1 MRVFQ
6 PDCASVNHYMGNS
19 PHSLRLLLLVVLSLC
34 AVSLRAQA
42 PEGPIVPVPGV
53 TIQQA
58 PPQPKFKVQTILVS
72 VPVTVRDVNGEMVHN
87 LESKDFRV
95 TDNGAEQR
103 ITHFEMGGE
112 PISLVVVVETSSRI
126 SPLLPQIRKMGI
138 LVSQQVTGPTGETAI
153 VGFDDTVQTLLDFTK
168 NADDVERIMN
178 KLQEG
183 YSGAK
188 LFDAMSRGV
197 ELLVNRAAPNAGDPL
212 RRRVMLVLSEAHDA
226 GSEAKLGEV
235 LRRAQLANVTIYTVG
250 LSSTRADL
258 QRKPDYHPRP
268 SATPEGT
275 FGMPGPPGT
284 VQTPT
289 TDAQSRE
296 GVDLLALAVWA
307 VQHAKDQVT
316 SHELEIAAE
325 ATGGAHVST
334 WKDRTIE
341 KVIDEI
347 GGELHSQYSLTY
359 APSDADASG
368 YHEIKVDVDRP
379 ELNVRARPGY
389 YLAGPEG

>member
-1 MRVFQ
+1 MQ
-6 PDCASVNHYMGNS
+6 KSH
-19 PHSLRLLLLVVLSLC
+19 LLFARFFLAVLGLC
-34 AVSLRAQA
+34 AATLHAQA
-42 PEGPIVPVPGV
+42 PEGPMTPTPGV
-53 TIQQA
+53 VIQQA

-72 VPVTVRDVNGEMVHN
+72 VPVTVRNLNGEMVHS
-87 LESKDFRV
+87 LESRNFRV

-103 ITHFEMGGE
+103 ITHFELGGE

-153 VGFDDTVQTLLDFTK
+153 VGFDDTVQTLLDFTN
-168 NADDVERIMN
+168 NADDVERTMN
-178 KLQEG
+178 RLQEG
-183 YSGAK
+183 YSGSK
-188 LFDAMSRGV
+188 LFDAMSKGV
-197 ELLVNRAAPNAGDPL
+197 ELLMNRAAPKAGEPL

-226 GSEAKLGEV
+226 GSEMKLGEV

-250 LSSTRADL
+250 LSSKRADL
-258 QRKPDYHPRP
+258 QRKADYHPLP

-289 TDAQSRE
+289 TEMQSRE

-316 SHELEIAAE
+316 SHELEIAAV
-325 ATGGAHVST
+325 ATGGVHVST

-347 GGELHSQYSLTY
+347 GGELHSQYFLTY
-359 APSDADASG
+359 APSDADTSG

-379 ELNVRARPGY
+379 ELKVRARPGY
-389 YLAGPEG
+389 YLGSPES

>member
-1 MRVFQ
+1 MI
-6 PDCASVNHYMGNS
+6 PM
-19 PHSLRLLLLVVLSLC
+19 
-34 AVSLRAQA
+34 
-42 PEGPIVPVPGV
+42 PGV
-53 TIQQA
+53 SVQQA
-58 PPQPKFKVQTILVS
+58 PPQPKFKVQSILVS

-103 ITHFEMGGE
+103 ITHFEVGGE

-138 LVSQQVTGPTGETAI
+138 LVSQQVTGPTGETAV
-153 VGFDDTVQTLLDFTK
+153 VGFDDTVQRLLDFTI
-168 NADDVERIMN
+168 NADDVERTIN
-178 KLQEG
+178 RLQEG

-188 LFDAMSRGV
+188 LFDAMSKGV
-197 ELLVNRAAPNAGDPL
+197 ELLVNRAAPKAGEPL

-258 QRKPDYHPRP
+258 QRKPDYRPLP

-289 TDAQSRE
+289 TVTQSQE

-316 SHELEIAAE
+316 SHELEIAAV

-359 APSDADASG
+359 APSDADTSG
-368 YHEIKVDVDRP
+368 YHEITVDVDRP
-379 ELNVRARPGY
+379 ELKVRARPGY
-389 YLAGPEG
+389 YLAGPES

>member
-1 MRVFQ
+1 MT
-6 PDCASVNHYMGNS
+6 
-19 PHSLRLLLLVVLSLC
+19 
-34 AVSLRAQA
+34 
-42 PEGPIVPVPGV
+42 PVPGV
-53 TIQQA
+53 VIQQ
-58 PPQPKFKVQTILVS
+58 PPPETKFKLQSILVT
-72 VPVTVRDVNGEMVHN
+72 VPVTVRNVNGEMVHN

-153 VGFDDTVQTLLDFTK
+153 VGFDDTVQTLLDFTN
-168 NADDVERIMN
+168 NADDVEHTMN
-178 KLQEG
+178 RLKEG
-183 YSGAK
+183 YSGSK
-188 LFDAMSRGV
+188 LFDAMSKGV
-197 ELLVNRAAPNAGDPL
+197 ELLMNRAAPKAGEPL

-258 QRKPDYHPRP
+258 QRKPDYHAPI

-289 TDAQSRE
+289 TGAQSQE

-316 SHELEIAAE
+316 SHELEIAAV
-325 ATGGAHVST
+325 ATGGAHVNT

-347 GGELHSQYSLTY
+347 GGELHSQYSLSY
-359 APSDADASG
+359 VPSDADSSG
-368 YHEIKVDVDRP
+368 YHEIKVDVDHP
-379 ELNVRARPGY
+379 ELQVRARPGY
-389 YLAGPEG
+389 YLAGPES

>member
-1 MRVFQ
+1 M
-6 PDCASVNHYMGNS
+6 
-19 PHSLRLLLLVVLSLC
+19 
-34 AVSLRAQA
+34 
-42 PEGPIVPVPGV
+42 IPVPGV

-58 PPQPKFKVQTILVS
+58 PPQSKFKVQTILVS
-72 VPVTVRDVNGEMVHN
+72 VPVTVRDMNGEMVHN
-87 LESKDFRV
+87 LESKDFHV

-153 VGFDDTVQTLLDFTK
+153 VGFDDTVQRLLDFT
-168 NADDVERIMN
+168 NTADDVERTMN

-188 LFDAMSRGV
+188 LFDAMSKGV
-197 ELLVNRAAPNAGDPL
+197 ELLTNRAAPKAGEPL

-258 QRKPDYHPRP
+258 QRKPDYRPRP

-316 SHELEIAAE
+316 SHELEIAAV
-325 ATGGAHVST
+325 ATGGEYVST

-359 APSDADASG
+359 APSDADTTG

-379 ELNVRARPGY
+379 ELKVRARPGY
-389 YLAGPEG
+389 FLAGPES

>member
-1 MRVFQ
+1 MRK
-6 PDCASVNHYMGNS
+6 
-19 PHSLRLLLLVVLSLC
+19 PHHLLSLPLFAVVSLC
-34 AVSLRAQA
+34 AATLQAQA
-42 PEGPIVPVPGV
+42 PDGPMIPMPGV
-53 TIQQA
+53 SVQQA
-58 PPQPKFKVQTILVS
+58 PPQPKFKVQSILVS

-103 ITHFEMGGE
+103 ITHFEVGGE

-138 LVSQQVTGPTGETAI
+138 LVSQQVTGPTGETAV
-153 VGFDDTVQTLLDFTK
+153 VGFDDTVQRLLDFTI
-168 NADDVERIMN
+168 NADDVERTIN
-178 KLQEG
+178 RLQEG

-188 LFDAMSRGV
+188 LFDAMSKGV
-197 ELLVNRAAPNAGDPL
+197 ELLVNRAAPKAGEPL

-258 QRKPDYHPRP
+258 QRKPDYRPLP

-289 TDAQSRE
+289 TVTQSQE

-316 SHELEIAAE
+316 SHELEIAAV

-359 APSDADASG
+359 APSDADTSG
-368 YHEIKVDVDRP
+368 YHEITVDVDRP
-379 ELNVRARPGY
+379 ELKVRARPGY
-389 YLAGPEG
+389 YLAGPES